1 MFSTYQ
7 CNPSSLHLSHLWAV
21 PYGSHSTTGRQAIPY
36 EIGVPGSLIRA
47 RCPLLVLL
55 GKIPND
61 SSPLTHFHAIHY
73 FLSFGPVLPQDQT
86 GWCVPFKIS
95 CVEALLLW
103 LPLLSSFPIHPKL
116 LYIYKY
122 NVLIYFFTKTHAVS
136 QEEQHSK
143 LKRGIKMCLFCSH
156 FLLFHVASPHLSLLL
171 LQHELTDSNLEVIT
185 VRVQLWSH

>member
-36 EIGVPGSLIRA
+36 EIVVPGSLISA
-47 RCPLLVLL
+47 HCQLLVLL

-61 SSPLTHFHAIHY
+61 SSPLTLFRAIRY

-86 GWCVPFKIS
+86 GWCVPFKI

-116 LYIYKY
+116 LYTY
-122 NVLIYFFTKTHAVS
+122 NVLILFFFFTKTHAVS

-143 LKRGIKMCLFCSH
+143 LKRGIKMHLFCSH
-156 FLLFHVASPHLSLLL
+156 FLLFRVASPHLSLLL